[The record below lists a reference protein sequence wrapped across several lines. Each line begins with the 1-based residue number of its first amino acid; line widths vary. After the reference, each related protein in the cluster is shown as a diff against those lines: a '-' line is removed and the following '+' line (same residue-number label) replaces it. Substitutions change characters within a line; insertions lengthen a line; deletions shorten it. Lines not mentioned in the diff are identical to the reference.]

1 MSKIIVKSAVDGF
14 RRGGHAF
21 TREGVVLDTT
31 KLSKAQ
37 LEAIQAEPKLVVA
50 DYVEPAAD
58 GGKSG
63 KGAK

>member
-1 MSKIIVKSAVDGF
+1 MSKIIVKSTTDGF
-14 RRGGHAF
+14 RRAGHAF
-21 TREGVVLDTT
+21 NREGVVLDTA

-50 DYVEPAAD
+50 EHAEPAAT
-58 GGKSG
+58 GG